1 MSKAEKIV
9 IGMSGGVDSSAAAYL
24 LKEQGYEVI
33 GVTMQTESV
42 SPETLED
49 AARVAQ
55 KIGIAHYVIDFQSEF
70 RRFVIEDFVRSYLAG
85 RTPNP
90 CIACNRLVK
99 WEALMQRAQELG
111 AQLVAT
117 GHYTRPVQLKNGRYT
132 LQRTE
137 GGKDQTYVLYRL
149 TQEEL
154 SRTRMPLADYR
165 KEEVRELAAR
175 IGLTVAD
182 KPDSQEICFIPEGNY
197 VEFLEQYTGV
207 KMQPGFFV
215 DVSGN
220 RLGMHKGLWHYT
232 VGQRKGLGI
241 ALGKPMFV
249 TEIRPETN
257 EVVLGENEAVFADG
271 LVAEEM
277 NYMAVEGILP
287 GETLRLEAQI
297 RYSHRPAPGVL
308 EAKADGTVCF
318 WFDTPQRAVT
328 PGQGAVFYR
337 DGHIWAGG
345 TVHSACRR
353 KG

>member
-1 MSKAEKIV
+1 MSRAEKIV
-9 IGMSGGVDSSAAAYL
+9 IGMSGGVDSSVAAYL

-33 GVTMQTESV
+33 GVTMQTGSV
-42 SPETLED
+42 PPETLED
-49 AARVAQ
+49 AKRVAQ
-55 KIGIAHYVIDFQSEF
+55 KIGIPHYVMDFQNEF
-70 RRFVIEDFVRSYLAG
+70 RQFVIEDFARSYLAG

-99 WEALMQRAQELG
+99 WESLMQRAKELG
-111 AQLVAT
+111 ASLVAT
-117 GHYTRPVQLKNGRYT
+117 GHYTKPVRLENGRYT

-154 SRTRMPLADYR
+154 SRTQMPLADYR
-165 KEEVRELAAR
+165 KEEVRELAVR
-175 IGLTVAD
+175 IGLSVAD

-197 VEFLEQYTGV
+197 VGFLEQYTGI

-241 ALGKPMFV
+241 ALGKPVFV

-257 EVVLGENEAVFADG
+257 EVVLGENEQVFSDG
-271 LVAEEM
+271 LIAAEM
-277 NYMAVEGILP
+277 NYMAVDGIHA
-287 GETLRLEAQI
+287 GATVRLEGQI

-308 EAKADGTVCF
+308 EAREDGTVCF

-328 PGQGAVFYR
+328 PGQGAVFYQN
-337 DGHIWAGG
+337 GQIWAGG
-345 TVHSACRR
+345 TVRCAIRR